1 MILHQKVNRGLY
13 KSEIHAEQPMQ
24 EVLGSSLWYAL
35 CPSSRDFLNS
45 LTLEKEST
53 TLMIRY
59 RQTNEEHP
67 RYVVELHL
75 LTRTSSHLCSYIP
88 ACHLNRFTPGRS
100 TQRAQSR
107 TSDKPPAKRRKV
119 ATVKRES
126 ANFHLAETHHFVGSF
141 PSFPPHPPGPWTVV
155 HWNPTDVIRSAS
167 RIG

>member
-1 MILHQKVNRGLY
+1 
-13 KSEIHAEQPMQ
+13 MQ

-45 LTLEKEST
+45 LTLEKAPT

-59 RQTNEEHP
+59 RQKNEGHP
-67 RYVVELHL
+67 GYVVELHL
-75 LTRTSSHLCSYIP
+75 LTRTSSHLCSYRP
-88 ACHLNRFTPGRS
+88 TCYLNRFTPGRS

-107 TSDKPPAKRRKV
+107 TSDEPPAKRRKV

-126 ANFHLAETHHFVGSF
+126 VSFHLEETYRFVGSF
-141 PSFPPHPPGPWTVV
+141 PSFPPHPPGTWTVA

-167 RIG
+167 SIG